1 MIKVQPEEISSFKFL
16 WIYMATNSLDQDF
29 ESSSCL
35 RRLGN
40 WAGMLIRGWTGVF
53 VVALLFLCRDFVD
66 DDWFLRVSWIFLSKL
81 SDKPAYGYRFFPPSL
96 IDLTLLRQL
105 CMKHI
110 LWNILDSINQPTTY
124 DLSDKTRFT
133 EGYKNV
139 LKFLI
144 ANPFSDLF
152 DWRLC
157 S

>member
-1 MIKVQPEEISSFKFL
+1 
-16 WIYMATNSLDQDF
+16 MATNSLDQDF
-29 ESSSCL
+29 QSSSCL
-35 RRLGN
+35 HQLGN

-110 LWNILDSINQPTTY
+110 LWNILDSEWFHKSTHNLWLEWQNQILQKDIKMFWNFLLPILFQIYLTEDY
-124 DLSDKTRFT
+124 ALRF
-133 EGYKNV
+133 
-139 LKFLI
+139 
-144 ANPFSDLF
+144 
-152 DWRLC
+152 
-157 S
+157 